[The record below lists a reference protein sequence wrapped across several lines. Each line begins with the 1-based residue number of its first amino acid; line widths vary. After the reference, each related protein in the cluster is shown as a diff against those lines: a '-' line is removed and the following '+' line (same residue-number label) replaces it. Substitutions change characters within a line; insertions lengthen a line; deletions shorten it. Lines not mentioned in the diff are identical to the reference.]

1 MKQKALLIF
10 ATLLV
15 AVGALGQTYM
25 ALGRSIA
32 TVFSKAD
39 DRPEF
44 VLEVKA
50 DSCFAGTSVAIETM
64 ISRNDKQRNNSNFL
78 YLCTSK

>member
-15 AVGALGQTYM
+15 AVGAFGQTYM
-25 ALGRSIA
+25 ALDRAII
-32 TVFSKAD
+32 TWFSKAD

-44 VLEVKA
+44 ILDGMA
-50 DSCFAGTSVAIETM
+50 DSGFLGT
-64 ISRNDKQRNNSNFL
+64 
-78 YLCTSK
+78 